1 MTASKYITSL
11 QGLSLTNAP
20 SISFNYKGASILPI
34 QITKQT
40 ATEVQV
46 VVLFMCDCRSQ
57 PAVTDL
63 FVSMRFSLLH
73 RQVSPAIAKS

>member
-1 MTASKYITSL
+1 M
-11 QGLSLTNAP
+11 
-20 SISFNYKGASILPI
+20 PI

-46 VVLFMCDCRSQ
+46 VILFMCDCRSQ

-63 FVSMRFSLLH
+63 FVSMLFSLLH
-73 RQVSPAIAKS
+73 RLVSPAIAKS